1 MNLHQNLKIGF
12 KDLGYG
18 WFVLELPSSC
28 PLSSWFNLNLRI
40 QIWTSDVRSESWT
53 NFRMLFVNQSKILT
67 PVRQAA
73 KIKEKSSVVMAWHK
87 FESYNAGN
95 QRTEQVLSLVVA
107 ASSVNVSK
115 YLYTLYGITL
125 KNVRFSVKNLIE
137 EDITIFRSYFIYSKT
152 NRVKEWNHDKEHAKR
167 LFREFNFE
175 NVETFLAEWAI
186 FSQNV
191 KSGRYYDGGSIVM
204 LSAYGRRLPFYGRGL
219 RQRHGMSTRYLNY

>member
-1 MNLHQNLKIGF
+1 MNRHQNLKIGF

-53 NFRMLFVNQSKILT
+53 NLRMLFVNQSKILT

-115 YLYTLYGITL
+115 YSNTTQGISFKKKVDRSWYYNIQILFYLQQNQRSQRMKSKQGRCQKIVQRTQFWECG
-125 KNVRFSVKNLIE
+125 N
-137 EDITIFRSYFIYSKT
+137 IFGWTS
-152 NRVKEWNHDKEHAKR
+152 
-167 LFREFNFE
+167 NFF
-175 NVETFLAEWAI
+175 T
-186 FSQNV
+186 
-191 KSGRYYDGGSIVM
+191 
-204 LSAYGRRLPFYGRGL
+204 
-219 RQRHGMSTRYLNY
+219 TC

>member
-115 YLYTLYGITL
+115 YLSSLQGITF
-125 KNVRFSVKNLIE
+125 KNIRFVRKLIE
-137 EDITIFRSYFIYSKT
+137 DDIIIFRSYFIYSKT
-152 NRVKEWNHDKEHAKR
+152 NGAKEWNQNKEDAKR
-167 LFREFNFE
+167 LFRELNFE
-175 NVETFLAEWAI
+175 NVETFLAEQAI
-186 FSQNV
+186 FSQHV
-191 KSGRYYDGGSIVM
+191 KSGRYYDGGSVVM
-204 LSAYGRRLPFYGRGL
+204 LPAYGRRMPFYGRRL
-219 RQRHGMSTRYLNY
+219 RQRHGMSTRCLNY